1 MKGRAQGRKSRTPI
15 DRMSLEE
22 LRSWVRQTREALQ
35 KKMQREQAYLA
46 RRASRSVRTPTDEV
60 YEADAVLEADLLAML
75 DEMEQILSRQ
85 VDERGAEQ

>member
-1 MKGRAQGRKSRTPI
+1 MARKRRAAGPARPLLES
-15 DRMSLEE
+15 MSLDE

-46 RRASRSVRTPTDEV
+46 RRASRGVRTPTDEA

-85 VDERGAEQ
+85 AE

>member
-1 MKGRAQGRKSRTPI
+1 MKRPAQSRRVRPSL
-15 DRMSLEE
+15 DRMSLDE

-46 RRASRSVRTPTDEV
+46 RRASRGVRTPTDET

-85 VDERGAEQ
+85 AE

>member
-1 MKGRAQGRKSRTPI
+1 MARKRRAVGPSRPPLES
-15 DRMSLEE
+15 MSLDE

-46 RRASRSVRTPTDEV
+46 RRASRGVRTPTDEA

-75 DEMEQILSRQ
+75 DEMEQFLSRQ
-85 VDERGAEQ
+85 G